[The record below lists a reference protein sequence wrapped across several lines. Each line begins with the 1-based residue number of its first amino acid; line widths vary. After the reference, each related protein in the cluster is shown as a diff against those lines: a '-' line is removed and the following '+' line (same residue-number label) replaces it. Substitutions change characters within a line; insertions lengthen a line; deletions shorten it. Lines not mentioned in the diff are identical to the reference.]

1 MAKGTFDAIDVTELL
16 VQWSLTKMSQ
26 SLGVDGKTIRKH
38 IAPAVAAGI
47 APGGSCPVRRA
58 LVTAWDQPERVLT
71 SCAAPGRGGEARR

>member
-38 IAPAVAAGI
+38 IAPEVAAGI
-47 APGGSCPVRRA
+47 SPGGSCPVRQA
-58 LVTAWDQPERVLT
+58 VVTAWDQPVRVLT
-71 SCAAPGRGGEARR
+71 SCVAPARVGVARR